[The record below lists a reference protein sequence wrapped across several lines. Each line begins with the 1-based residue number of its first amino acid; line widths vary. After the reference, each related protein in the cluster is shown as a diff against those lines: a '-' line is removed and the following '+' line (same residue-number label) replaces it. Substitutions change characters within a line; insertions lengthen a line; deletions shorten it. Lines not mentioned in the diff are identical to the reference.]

1 VRHRFARGLIKEI
14 LVATRLEKITLLLP
28 FIVALIDAEIF
39 YYSLKRREELLIIF
53 SAFVLFLSILEIIA
67 VLEEIRMFV
76 ERAMRREEIEEKMM
90 KLAKKLEN
98 PTVKKLI
105 DEFMKK
111 YREYSSQEVYP
122 IACRIIDLLK
132 KS

>member
-1 VRHRFARGLIKEI
+1 MRHRFARGLIKEI

>member
-1 VRHRFARGLIKEI
+1 VRHRFVRGLLNEI
-14 LVATRLEKITLLLP
+14 LKATRLEKITLLLP

>member
-1 VRHRFARGLIKEI
+1 MRHRFARGLIKEI

-76 ERAMRREEIEEKMM
+76 ERAIRREEIEEKMM

>member
-1 VRHRFARGLIKEI
+1 MRHRFVRGLLNEI
-14 LVATRLEKITLLLP
+14 LKATRLEKITLLLP

>member
-1 VRHRFARGLIKEI
+1 MRHRFVRGLLNEI
-14 LVATRLEKITLLLP
+14 LKATRLEKITLLLP

-76 ERAMRREEIEEKMM
+76 ERAIRRDEIEEKMM

>member
-1 VRHRFARGLIKEI
+1 MRHRFVRGLLNEI
-14 LVATRLEKITLLLP
+14 LKATRLEKITLLLP

-76 ERAMRREEIEEKMM
+76 ERAIRREEIEEKMM